1 MLGSFVLI
9 ALVSHAA
16 LAAPGTIQSTA
27 AQQPPTAS
35 KPASPEKPWP
45 PAGVVRM
52 SKDITAPRL
61 IKESKPQYTA
71 DARRAGIQGVVHV
84 EAVIQTDGTVGE
96 VRVSQSLDKKFGLDD
111 QAVAALKDWRFT
123 PGQKDGTVIPVLVEI
138 EMTFT
143 LR

>member
-9 ALVSHAA
+9 ALVSHAVI
-16 LAAPGTIQSTA
+16 AAPGAIQSTA
-27 AQQPPTAS
+27 AQPPAVS
-35 KPASPEKPWP
+35 KPATPEKPWP
-45 PAGVVRM
+45 PAGVIRL
-52 SKDITAPRL
+52 SKEITAPRL

-71 DARRAGIQGVVHV
+71 DARRAGIQGVVKV
-84 EAVIQTDGTVGE
+84 EAVIQSDGTVGE

-123 PGQKDGTVIPVLVEI
+123 PGQKDGAVIPVLVEI